1 MLKLITTLLLLLGG
15 LMAVGG
21 CDIFVSDRPDTVI
34 VRDQQPDT
42 VIVQEDKTPDIV
54 IHEDKTPD
62 PPPDVNIHIDG
73 K

>member
-1 MLKLITTLLLLLGG
+1 MLKLITTLLLLLAS

-21 CDIFVSDRPDTVI
+21 CDIFVQDRPDTVV

-54 IHEDKTPD
+54 INEDKTPD